1 MRETVDDVVSSHSRV
16 VSKTQDRSISNP
28 MPYTISITDMIIS
41 CYGYR
46 ISVAQLAHPT
56 SLSLFDGR
64 YLVPTGARLT
74 LVLAGLAAF
83 SANKARGQT
92 HLSFLVGVGSL
103 FAGVGIRHRWRPT
116 THRDHCSLVQG

>member
-46 ISVAQLAHPT
+46 ISVA
-56 SLSLFDGR
+56 
-64 YLVPTGARLT
+64 
-74 LVLAGLAAF
+74 
-83 SANKARGQT
+83 
-92 HLSFLVGVGSL
+92 
-103 FAGVGIRHRWRPT
+103 
-116 THRDHCSLVQG
+116 